1 MPASALHH
9 RRSGQTQSSPTR
21 LSEPVDAAWQR
32 DLGAAL
38 NAVWTTGPCA
48 QVSAQ
53 VTGAATARS
62 GAVGCGIRP
71 ALAEPGLLALP
82 VAAALALVLFAWTRV
97 TPGVEA
103 ALLALV
109 LVSLVA
115 GHLLLRSR
123 SRRVEA
129 EREAARIRE
138 ELALRARVAECED
151 RRMRLAAFSRLAA
164 QIAHEIRNPLASIA
178 LNTELLEEELSGGA
192 RDRAEMAALVASIK
206 VEAERLQ
213 ALTDEYLTFA
223 RLPEAERLIQPLNP
237 IVADLARFVER
248 EARQRQITIL
258 LALAPDDP
266 AACVDARQ
274 IRQAV
279 LNLLRNSLEAMP
291 GGGRIDLRT
300 AVRGD
305 EVVIEVAD
313 TGPGIPE
320 DRLDA
325 VFEPFYSTKPHGTGL
340 GLALVRR
347 IVGEHGGRIEVESA
361 GGASIRLVLPLA
373 SPDAR
378 TEARATAHTR
388 GAAAMPVEVPAEG
401 RAPCRAAAPAVVTPA
416 SPSMS
421 TPPPG
426 PPGPDAVP
434 VVVTLATAGRPS
446 PAFVTAGSTGILR
459 HVGTHRPA
467 NPIGDAGLPG
477 CSVAPGPAT
486 PPGHAAKT
494 GSPRQSGD
502 AVLPARAG
510 RTGRAGRPDSGT
522 APPTPTDPVDR
533 PGTATGAPA

>member
-9 RRSGQTQSSPTR
+9 RRFGQTGSSPTR
-21 LSEPVDAAWQR
+21 LAEPVDTAWQR

-38 NAVWTTGPCA
+38 NAVWTTGPCG
-48 QVSAQ
+48 QTSAQ
-53 VTGAATARS
+53 AAEAATARS

-223 RLPEAERLIQPLNP
+223 RLPEAERSLQPLNP

-248 EARQRQITIL
+248 EARQQQIAIR
-258 LALAPDDP
+258 LALASDDP
-266 AACVDARQ
+266 AAFVDARQ

-313 TGPGIPE
+313 TGPGIPD

-325 VFEPFYSTKPHGTGL
+325 IFEPFYSTKPHGTGL

-373 SPDAR
+373 APDGR
-378 TEARATAHTR
+378 TAARATAQTR
-388 GAAAMPVEVPAEG
+388 EADAMPGEAPPEG
-401 RAPCRAAAPAVVTPA
+401 RAPSPAAAPAAVTPA
-416 SPSMS
+416 SPSALP
-421 TPPPG
+421 PPPG
-426 PPGPDAVP
+426 PPGPGAAPAVATP
-434 VVVTLATAGRPS
+434 ATAGRPS
-446 PAFVTAGSTGILR
+446 PAFVTAGSTDIS
-459 HVGTHRPA
+459 HDVGTHRHA
-467 NPIGDAGLPG
+467 APIRDAGQPG
-477 CSVAPGPAT
+477 CSVTPGPAT
-486 PPGHAAKT
+486 PPGHAPMT
-494 GSPRQSGD
+494 GSPHQSGD

-510 RTGRAGRPDSGT
+510 QTGRAGRPDSGT
-522 APPTPTDPVDR
+522 APPNPADR
-533 PGTATGAPA
+533 IDHPGTATGAPA